1 MLIIPS
7 IEIYNGKCVHLRVGN
22 FNDRV
27 EYSRSPVEAAGSFLK
42 SGFTFLHVVDLE
54 GAQFGQVKNWS
65 AIESLLA
72 IDGLKLEVGGG
83 VRSKEEI
90 ERLLQMG
97 ARRII
102 LGSIAVTLPSLV
114 KKWIHEIGSKRIVI
128 AVDVRNEKIAHSGW
142 LEELEQSPTMFMM
155 ELKNDGAT
163 SFIYTDI
170 NREDSDE
177 GPNLNLYKE
186 LRSFFK
192 DVELIASGGI
202 FSMKDL
208 EALAEASVSGVIL
221 GKALHEKTIRIEDLK
236 SFTNST

>member
-7 IEIYNGKCVHLRVGN
+7 IEIYNGKCVHLRAGN

-27 EYSRSPVEAAGSFLK
+27 EYPYSPVEAARSFLK
-42 SGFTFLHVVDLE
+42 SGFSFLHIVDLE

-65 AIESLLA
+65 TIESLLA
-72 IDGLKLEVGGG
+72 IDGLQLEVGGG

-97 ARRII
+97 ARRTI

-114 KKWIHEIGSKRIVI
+114 RKWIHEIGSKRIVV
-128 AVDVRNEKIAHSGW
+128 AVDVRNGKIAHSGW

-155 ELKNDGAT
+155 ELKNSGAS

-170 NREDSDE
+170 NRENSNE
-177 GPNLNLYKE
+177 GPNLDLYKE

-202 FSMKDL
+202 SSMKDL
-208 EALAEASVSGVIL
+208 EAVAKTSVSGVII
-221 GKALHEKTIRIEDLK
+221 GKALHEKT
-236 SFTNST
+236 